1 VLSTGGAIAS
11 NLNPLKTG
19 YEAVPTGEDLFA
31 AVPTIRKVAHA
42 QVEQISNISGS
53 GMNPE
58 FWMVLARRVNDLLT
72 MHLIECALC
81 MLRVDEI
88 RS

>member
-1 VLSTGGAIAS
+1 MGGTIAS
-11 NLNPLKTG
+11 NLNPLKSG
-19 YEAVPTGEDLFA
+19 YEAVPTGEDLVA

-42 QVEQISNISGS
+42 QVEQISNISNS
-53 GMNPE
+53 DMNPE
-58 FWMVLARRVNDLLT
+58 IWMVLARRVNDLLAI
-72 MHLIECALC
+72 HLIEFALC